1 MRRWLSGRTWK
12 IHRSWQSPMWQ
23 FLTRNDLLKSRQ
35 SVMRIGGPQMAEI
48 HESIS
53 VNARAERVFDI
64 VDDEQKYPSY
74 VPNVTGVAD
83 VVRSQG
89 RVRDS
94 VRIIYKVLGVTFDEK
109 FTVEVHQRPS
119 RIGSTFK
126 GAMTGTFDWRFE
138 PAAGRASG
146 TA

>member
-74 VPNVTGVAD
+74 VHNVTGVAD
-83 VVRSQG
+83 VVRRQG
-89 RVRDS
+89 RVGDS
-94 VRIIYKVLGVTFDEK
+94 VRIIYKVMMVPFVDK
-109 FTVEVHQRPS
+109 FTVNLVEIH
-119 RIGSTFK
+119 G
-126 GAMTGTFDWRFE
+126 
-138 PAAGRASG
+138 
-146 TA
+146 